1 MADLSLFFQV
11 IGDRSEFF
19 SCKLDNNDGYF
30 GGFHC
35 YPMQDGSSTFE
46 FFGGGERY
54 SRSHGLEK
62 GSNYQLTVTKDYQL
76 TLSEYSDEEGA
87 GKTLFSYDL
96 KEECPEFQTASAA
109 PGDPSAA
116 LKFVHGSSIKELYLG
131 ADGKLTEEKTEAAE
145 TTEAADTTT
154 AESETTTSAAA
165 TTTASSA
172 EAAPVTETDAQTQ
185 TEAITTTSGG
195 GGFMEKTMNAD
206 TKTLY
211 GILGVCAAVLIGGIL
226 LYVKFGGSSRKRRG
240 GDDDPPYTPNPGNKS
255 SIPMPAMMQDVVTEE
270 EWDDYVA
277 RARTECPTGMTLKQY
292 AMSLANA
299 DIKARYAHVATA
311 RPHSGG
317 RGHMSS
323 LDDVFDTTTEPAP
336 SDDIDADDDL
346 TVPASLPAVTPSAD
360 SEDDDLGDLT
370 VPSSMGEAFGKTE
383 ETASSGQPDAISA
396 EESESDPEPP
406 AVEPEQAYQ
415 VKCANLRGARDQKL
429 SEKLPGRSGTG
440 NTYEDEDDHD

>member
-19 SCKLDNNDGYF
+19 SCKLGNNDDYF

-76 TLSEYSDEEGA
+76 TLCEYSDEAGV

-96 KEECPEFQTASAA
+96 KEECPEFRTAGTV
-109 PGDPSAA
+109 PDDPAS
-116 LKFVHGSSIKELYLG
+116 LLQFSHGTSIKKLYLG
-131 ADGKLTEEKTEAAE
+131 ADGKLTEEKTEADE

-154 AESETTTSAAA
+154 AESETTTSAAV

-172 EAAPVTETDAQTQ
+172 EAAPVTETNAQTQ

-195 GGFMEKTMNAD
+195 GGFIERAMNAD

-211 GILGVCAAVLIGGIL
+211 GIIGVCAAVLIGGIL
-226 LYVKFGGSSRKRRG
+226 LYVKFGGSKKRRG
-240 GDDDPPYTPNPGNKS
+240 GNDDPPYTPNPGHKS
-255 SIPMPAMMQDVVTEE
+255 SIPMPAMLQGEVTQE
-270 EWDDYVA
+270 EWDNYVA
-277 RARTECPTGMTLKQY
+277 HARTECPTGMTLEQY

-299 DIKARYAHVATA
+299 ALRAREAHGATA
-311 RPHSGG
+311 RPHSRG

-323 LDDVFDTTTEPAP
+323 LDGGFDTTTESAP

-346 TVPASLPAVTPSAD
+346 TVPASLPAVTPLAD

-370 VPSSMGEAFGKTE
+370 VPASMGEAFGKTE
-383 ETASSGQPDAISA
+383 ETAASGQPDVISA
-396 EESESDPEPP
+396 KESESDPEPP
-406 AVEPEQAYQ
+406 AEEPEQAPQ
-415 VKCANLRGARDQKL
+415 VKRANLRGARDQKL
-429 SEKLPGRSGTG
+429 SEKLSGRSDTG
-440 NTYEDEDDHD
+440 NTYEDEDDLD